1 MGLFIKSTTNLVRH
15 GAFAVEVQ
23 PPLIITG
30 AGTGTAS
37 CVGQF
42 PWGPVATLIEPES
55 VPDMIN
61 TIAPAG
67 MDHTGSAY
75 MAVTGKYFPALQIVR
90 ILGAGSM
97 ASYVTLTDQTT
108 PAHTLTLTLKCP
120 GTAGNAVSYSITA
133 ATDGVTG
140 HFNLTVWVTGVS
152 GTTTDSLQN
161 LNYSGTGA
169 DSVPDLS
176 GCYLLGSITK
186 SAPGDTFVPTNSST
200 FFSHGSDGAAITS
213 ATYAGT
219 PGTGNSGLA
228 LLEGAQTNVVFVDD
242 PGSTIVDAVNEAL
255 IAHQILTGD
264 REVFMCGP
272 TGQTP
277 TAVLANVV
285 TLGASTSEGAM
296 YFDGWCNVADDATGA
311 LHLVPFAPYAASARV
326 QYPPSTS
333 IAWKAPEMQ
342 AVFQTIVSLEFNRG
356 TNAIAANTLHGVATV
371 IAEQN
376 GGFSIEADV
385 LTVNPVNPA
394 IGKETR
400 IAVGLYIAKSLT
412 QSTRPMIDAANVSV
426 NQDAIYTATY
436 NFLDGLKS
444 AASGQDPQHNTYIV
458 DFGIQPIDQANTTAQ
473 LQGNQLRLP
482 FQVTTG
488 ASIAQLLF
496 QMQFGQTVVVTFTN
510 GK

>member
-15 GAFAVEVQ
+15 GAFAVETQ

-67 MDHTGSAY
+67 MDHTGSGY

-90 ILGAGSM
+90 VLGTGNAKAYITIPD
-97 ASYVTLTDQTT
+97 AST
-108 PAHTLTLTLKCP
+108 PAHTLTVTLKYP
-120 GTAGNAVSYSITA
+120 GVAGNSVYYEVDA

-140 HFNLTVWVTGVS
+140 HFNLTVWITGTS
-152 GTTTDSLQN
+152 GTTTDTFQN
-161 LNYSGTGA
+161 LNYSGTLA
-169 DSVPDLS
+169 DSAPVFT
-176 GCYLLGSITK
+176 GCYLVGSIAK
-186 SAPGDTFVPTNSST
+186 SGPTDTIVPATGSGN
-200 FFSHGSDGAAITS
+200 FAHGSDGAALAS
-213 ATYAGT
+213 PDYAGT

-228 LLEGAQTNVVFVDD
+228 LLEGVKTNVVFTDA
-242 PGSTIVDAVNEAL
+242 PGNTLIDAVNEAL

-277 TAVLANVV
+277 AAVLANVA
-285 TLGASTSEGAM
+285 TISASTSEGAM
-296 YFDGWCNVADDATGA
+296 YFDCWCWVADDATGA

-326 QYPPSTS
+326 QYPPSTAIS
-333 IAWKAPEMQ
+333 WKAPEMQ
-342 AVFQTIVSLEFNRG
+342 SVFQTIVSLEVNRG

-371 IAEQN
+371 IPEAN
-376 GGFSIEADV
+376 GGFSIESDV
-385 LTVNPVNPA
+385 LTVYPVNPA
-394 IGKETR
+394 IGNETR
-400 IAVGLYIAKSLT
+400 IAMGLYIAKSLT
-412 QSTRPMIDAANVSV
+412 QSTRPMIDAANVEV
-426 NQDAIYTATY
+426 NQDSIYTATW
-436 NFLDGLKS
+436 NFLNDLKS
-444 AASGQDPQHNTYIV
+444 AGAGGDPQHNAFIV
-458 DFGIQPIDQANTTAQ
+458 DFGIQPIDQANTRAQ

-488 ASIAQLLF
+488 SSIAQLIF
-496 QMQFGQTVVVTFTN
+496 EMQFGQTVVVTFTN
-510 GK
+510 GS